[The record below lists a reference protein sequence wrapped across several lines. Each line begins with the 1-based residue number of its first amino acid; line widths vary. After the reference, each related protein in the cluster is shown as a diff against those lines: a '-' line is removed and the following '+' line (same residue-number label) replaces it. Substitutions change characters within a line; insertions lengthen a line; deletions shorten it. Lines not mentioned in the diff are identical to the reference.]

1 MLEIRML
8 KKWGWVALLML
19 PLFVSAQNLFYVSP
33 TAEDGGDGSLLKPF
47 NRIDEA
53 VLNVR
58 DLKGE
63 IVIYLRNG
71 KYILDKP
78 LLLTPLD
85 GNDERSLSIKA
96 YPSEK
101 VVLTSNVSL
110 ALKWETYKKGI
121 MKARLDKDRVMDM
134 LLVND
139 RLRHMARFPN
149 YDSTAIRF
157 NGTSSLATSPA
168 KVKKWKNPVGGY
180 LHAMHKHDWGDF
192 HYRIIGKD
200 KKGNLSLEG
209 GWQNNRPMGLHDEN
223 RMVENVF
230 EELDA
235 PGEWYY
241 SRQEQTL
248 YYYPFEGENVEE
260 LCFETPQLKHLV
272 EIRGTIDNPVKNITI
287 EGVELTGTVRTF
299 MERYEPL
306 LRSDWTVYRGGGRL
320 FGRNGKLQASSMQT
334 L

>member
-1 MLEIRML
+1 MMQGLSKL
-8 KKWGWVALLML
+8 KRWSWVVLLML
-19 PLFVSAQNLFYVSP
+19 PLAVSAQSVFYVSP
-33 TAEDGGDGSLLKPF
+33 TAQEGGDGSLLKPF
-47 NRIDEA
+47 NRIDKA
-53 VLNVR
+53 VLNAR

-200 KKGNLSLEG
+200 
-209 GWQNNRPMGLHDEN
+209 
-223 RMVENVF
+223 
-230 EELDA
+230 
-235 PGEWYY
+235 
-241 SRQEQTL
+241 
-248 YYYPFEGENVEE
+248 
-260 LCFETPQLKHLV
+260 
-272 EIRGTIDNPVKNITI
+272 
-287 EGVELTGTVRTF
+287 
-299 MERYEPL
+299 
-306 LRSDWTVYRGGGRL
+306 
-320 FGRNGKLQASSMQT
+320 
-334 L
+334 